1 MAMGLLGRRVEPA
14 LAGTII
20 TKELVIKRKNSIL
33 QHSRYIILHGKA
45 DIALAAL
52 KVIFFI
58 N

>member
-33 QHSRYIILHGKA
+33 
-45 DIALAAL
+45 
-52 KVIFFI
+52 
-58 N
+58 